1 MALVAPSI
9 LSADFSRLG
18 EEVAAATR
26 GGARLLHVDIMDGH
40 FVPNITIGPP
50 VVRSLN
56 AATDLFLDCHLMI
69 ENPDA
74 LVPAFIEA
82 GADAVSVHVEA
93 VRHLHRTVQLIRTSG
108 ARAGAVLNPATPI
121 HLLDDILPELDYV
134 LLMSVNPGFGGQK
147 FIPALLD
154 KVRALTARIRERG
167 LDVIVEVDGGIDES
181 NARDLAEAGAGLL
194 VAGTAVFG
202 GGEPEAATRR
212 LSEQTAGFGKEPNWV
227 P

>member
-1 MALVAPSI
+1 MALIAPSI
-9 LSADFSRLG
+9 LSADFSRLR
-18 EEVAAATR
+18 EDVAAAAR

-56 AATDLFLDCHLMI
+56 AATELFLDCHLMI

-74 LVPAFIEA
+74 LIPAFAKA
-82 GADAVSVHVEA
+82 GADSISVHVEA
-93 VRHLHRTVQLIRTSG
+93 VRHLHRTIQLIRTSG
-108 ARAGAVLNPATPI
+108 ARAGAVLNPATP
-121 HLLDDILPELDYV
+121 LNSLDDILPELDYV

-147 FIPALLD
+147 FLPAVLD
-154 KVRALTARIRERG
+154 KVRDLAEALRRRK
-167 LDVIVEVDGGIDES
+167 LDAVIEVDGGVDET

-202 GGEPEAATRR
+202 GGEPEAAARK
-212 LSEQTAGFGKEPNWV
+212 LSGLVAAHGGEPSWV